1 MSEGKKGG
9 KEDVIKDS
17 MLKIV
22 RGSEAV
28 AAQAVDS
35 AASVLKLGLEKA
47 DDLSAKAGDILLN
60 TARRTIN
67 AGVIVGN
74 DVREATEKMVKE
86 TIKTASEIGDDLKEA
101 AVSATKKNVPA
112 VKPKEE
118 AKSE

>member
-1 MSEGKKGG
+1 MSENKKGG
-9 KEDVIKDS
+9 KEEIIKDS
-17 MLKIV
+17 MLKV
-22 RGSEAV
+22 VKGSEAI
-28 AAQAVDS
+28 ALQAVDS
-35 AASVLKLGLEKA
+35 AASVLRVGLEKTE
-47 DDLSAKAGDILLN
+47 DLSAKAGDILLN

-101 AVSATKKNVPA
+101 AVSATKKNVPS

-118 AKSE
+118 EKSE